1 MNSLLKLSAGILLCL
16 PLTGCAGPGYYDPAT
31 GMVCSGNMYG
41 PTNFMDDIKCSLSKH
56 RAKRMQ
62 KHCCNM
68 CDPCNTCNTFDP
80 CRSGGFGS
88 SIPGTLASGTFSYGA
103 DDGAMETYPM
113 DSYPT
118 PTYAPQSSC
127 PTCGPQGGTFMN
139 EQGGTIMN
147 ESMMPEM
154 SSPSSPAPTTV
165 VPQKI
170 TPVPENGHKGVI
182 NKPAPAPAAEEPMSY
197 LPPGLPQTPT
207 LIPNSASPNPG
218 ARPVQWVPAQI
229 H

>member
-1 MNSLLKLSAGILLCL
+1 L

-31 GMVCSGNMYG
+31 GMVCSGDMYG
-41 PTNFMDDIKCSLSKH
+41 PTDFVDDIKCSLSKH

-62 KHCCNM
+62 KHCCNV
-68 CDPCNTCNTFDP
+68 CDPCNTCNTCDP
-80 CRSGGFGS
+80 CRRGGFGS
-88 SIPGTLASGTFSYGA
+88 SIPGTLASGTFSYGSEEE
-103 DDGAMETYPM
+103 AMETYPM

-127 PTCGPQGGTFMN
+127 PTCGPQGGMYMQGSQEGTFMH
-139 EQGGTIMN
+139 

-154 SSPSSPAPTTV
+154 NSPASPAPTTV

-170 TPVPENGHKGVI
+170 TPVPDHGPKGAI
-182 NKPAPAPAAEEPMSY
+182 TQPAPAPAAEEPMSY
-197 LPPGLPQTPT
+197 VPPALLHAPT
-207 LIPNSASPNPG
+207 TIPSSAIPRSG